1 MSVVMCHIQQLV
13 ARITLESKSKIDQ
26 TSARMSDLLTQTS
39 DLLTQT
45 AFLTLIFKPT
55 PPLLDWARNPN
66 SNVVGA
72 AELWHYKSKDSH
84 MCIKCQK
91 NYSQTSIKAT
101 Y

>member
-1 MSVVMCHIQQLV
+1 MSVVIRHIQQLV
-13 ARITLESKSKIDQ
+13 ARITMESKSKIDQ
-26 TSARMSDLLTQTS
+26 TSARMS

-72 AELWHYKSKDSH
+72 AALWHYKSKDSR

-91 NYSQTSIKAT
+91 KLFSSINQSHILR
-101 Y
+101 

>member
-1 MSVVMCHIQQLV
+1 MSVVICHIHPLV

-26 TSARMSDLLTQTS
+26 TSARMSDLLTQT
-39 DLLTQT
+39 

-55 PPLLDWARNPN
+55 PPLLDWAHNPN

-72 AELWHYKSKDSH
+72 AALWHYKSKDSH
-84 MCIKCQK
+84 MCIKSQK

>member
-1 MSVVMCHIQQLV
+1 MSVVIRHIQQLDSMV
-13 ARITLESKSKIDQ
+13 IRATKSKIDQ
-26 TSARMSDLLTQTS
+26 TSARMS

-72 AELWHYKSKDSH
+72 AALWHYKSKDSR

-91 NYSQTSIKAT
+91 ELFSNINQSHILR
-101 Y
+101 